1 MLLEEACPSVT
12 GFQLTFVIHVC
23 CKICERSDV
32 STVQSTFVHSGL
44 TYPEQMTVAVVN
56 VDCEPRFWRHRFD
69 HQSPEQPAGMAALL
83 AHEPEITCHRPQQ

>member
-44 TYPEQMTVAVVN
+44 TYPEQMTVAVV
-56 VDCEPRFWRHRFD
+56 DYKPRRWHRRFD
-69 HQSPEQPAGMAALL
+69 HQSPEQPPVMAALL